1 MSVINW
7 TKFTNISFFKHT
19 RCIVSPSGLFII
31 RSGATNLS
39 NTVLQRCITAYV
51 LAEGGKLAKNVRLT
65 WKHSR
70 NAGNLVQCDI
80 LSSAHLKQLFFLSFT
95 HSWTLLY
102 FKAIRPCILYTDVLV
117 DRGVVITVICESSEI
132 SCVHRAKT
140 FTQNENPDI
149 IYVLIQTR
157 MTFFIWLNTKYDVLK
172 NVHAALIHT
181 TIPYNDHGLPRSKN
195 HHKSTK
201 KYHLYYSYSL
211 LKSYN
216 NSVWQTDW
224 NPRHIFMHKLMQNL
238 MWELMSLTVNH

>member
-149 IYVLIQTR
+149 IYVCWSKPGWLSLFGGTQN
-157 MTFFIWLNTKYDVLK
+157 MTFWRMFMLLLSIPQYHTMTMGFQDPKIIIKAPKSIIYITHTVFWSHTITLYDK
-172 NVHAALIHT
+172 
-181 TIPYNDHGLPRSKN
+181 
-195 HHKSTK
+195 
-201 KYHLYYSYSL
+201 
-211 LKSYN
+211 
-216 NSVWQTDW
+216 QTEIQG
-224 NPRHIFMHKLMQNL
+224 IFSCIN
-238 MWELMSLTVNH
+238 